1 MSQKNKNSELGLF
14 IILTSLFIAA
24 LVTCNLI
31 ANKFVT
37 IDLGFKTFIVSAG
50 ILPYPITFLITD
62 ILSEI
67 YGRKMTNRV
76 VMSGFFASMMVLF
89 FLWLGSQPSALA
101 SSPVS
106 DETYNTVFRN
116 AWRVMAASMIAY
128 LSAQFLDVKLFHFW
142 KNLTKGKHLWLRN
155 NASTVGS
162 QLVDTTL
169 VICVLFVGEWST
181 AAIIQAIIDGWTF
194 KMLCAFIDTP
204 IFYCTS
210 SYLKRKFN
218 LKLNE
223 EVVL

>member
-1 MSQKNKNSELGLF
+1 
-14 IILTSLFIAA
+14 
-24 LVTCNLI
+24 
-31 ANKFVT
+31 
-37 IDLGFKTFIVSAG
+37 
-50 ILPYPITFLITD
+50 
-62 ILSEI
+62 
-67 YGRKMTNRV
+67 MTNRV

-155 NASTVGS
+155 NGSTLLS

-169 VICVLFVGEWST
+169 VVSILFVGVWST
-181 AAIIQAIIDGWTF
+181 DQIFGAILDLSLIHI
-194 KMLCAFIDTP
+194 
-204 IFYCTS
+204 
-210 SYLKRKFN
+210 
-218 LKLNE
+218 
-223 EVVL
+223 